1 MTCGSQDAKYN
12 LKVKTGT
19 MLSREI
25 SLNPTFSILFLV
37 KKQCLYELSLRK
49 AAWKLDWGPN
59 SSNFTVELWIG
70 EAQVVMRAEWVQLLL
85 QSVVIPAENDDGLEC
100 VKLIDL

>member
-1 MTCGSQDAKYN
+1 
-12 LKVKTGT
+12 

-25 SLNPTFSILFLV
+25 SVNPTFSILFLV
-37 KKQCLYELSLRK
+37 KKQCFYELSLRK

-59 SSNFTVELWIG
+59 SSNFKVELWIT
-70 EAQVVMRAEWVQLLL
+70 ETQVVMRAEWVQLVL
-85 QSVVIPAENDDGLEC
+85 QSVVIPHENDEGLEC